1 MIDKI
6 ARRQSIQGIHQFS
19 PPFIIFK
26 VNDADANRIE
36 INANVRRGMNTTR
49 NNGAYKRR
57 RIRYGIVGLGHI
69 AQVAVLPAFAH
80 ARNSELVALISDD
93 QTKLRELSRRYHV
106 PHTYSYEQYDQ
117 CLREGHIDAVYI
129 ALPNSMHC
137 EYATRAARVGI
148 HVLCEKPMAVTESQC
163 RQMIRAARQAQVKL
177 MVAYRLHFEKANVS
191 AVDIGRSGKLGK
203 LRMFNSTFTMQV
215 RPGDIRTQSKMGGGS
230 LYDIGVYCINA
241 ARYLFQENPI
251 EVSTF
256 SVKGTDRRFR
266 EVDEMSAAL
275 LLFPDGRLAS
285 FVCSF
290 GATDVSSYEVVGTKG
305 RLQVDPAFEY
315 VGPLVQRLTLNGKT
329 KVTRFPASD
338 QFAAELV
345 YFSDCI
351 RRNREPEP
359 SGVEGLID
367 VQIVQALYRS
377 SVQRKPIALRLPPKS
392 RWPRKRQVITRPPV
406 RKPQLVHVKSP
417 SL

>member
-1 MIDKI
+1 
-6 ARRQSIQGIHQFS
+6 
-19 PPFIIFK
+19 
-26 VNDADANRIE
+26 
-36 INANVRRGMNTTR
+36 MNTTR
-49 NNGAYKRR
+49 SNGSSQRR
-57 RIRYGIVGLGHI
+57 RIRYGVVGLGHI

-80 ARNSELVALISDD
+80 ATNSELKALISDD
-93 QTKLRELSRRYHV
+93 KTKLRELSRRYRV
-106 PHTYSYEQYDQ
+106 PHTYSYEQYEQ

-137 EYATRAARVGI
+137 EYAKRAARAGI
-148 HVLCEKPMAVTESQC
+148 HVLCEKPMAVTDSEC
-163 RQMIRAARQAQVKL
+163 RQMIRAARQSHIKL
-177 MVAYRLHFEKANVS
+177 MVAYRLHLEKANVR
-191 AVDIGRSGKLGK
+191 AVALARSGQLGK

-215 RPGDIRTQSKMGGGS
+215 RPGDIRTQRKMGGGS

-241 ARYLFQENPI
+241 ARYLFQQNPI

-256 SVKGTDRRFR
+256 AVKGTDRRFR
-266 EVDEMSAAL
+266 EVDEMSGAL
-275 LLFPDGRLAS
+275 LRFPDGRLAS

-290 GATDVSSYEVVGTKG
+290 GATDVSSYEIIGTKG

-315 VGPLVQRLTLNGKT
+315 VGPLVHRLTLNGKT
-329 KVTRFPASD
+329 KTTRFPASD

-351 RRNREPEP
+351 RRNSEPEP

-377 SVQRKPIALRLPPKS
+377 SAHRKPIGLRLPAKR
-392 RWPRKRQVITRPPV
+392 RWPTKRQVVTRPPV
-406 RKPQLVHVKSP
+406 RKPQLVHTKSP

>member
-1 MIDKI
+1 MQL
-6 ARRQSIQGIHQFS
+6 APR
-19 PPFIIFK
+19 
-26 VNDADANRIE
+26 N
-36 INANVRRGMNTTR
+36 MNTTR
-49 NNGAYKRR
+49 RNGSYRPS
-57 RIRYGIVGLGHI
+57 RIRYGVVGLGHI

-80 ARNSELVALISDD
+80 AAHSELTALISDD
-93 QTKLRELSRRYHV
+93 NTKLRELSRRYRV
-106 PHTYSYEQYDQ
+106 PHTYSYDEYDR
-117 CLREGHIDAVYI
+117 CLREGHIDAVYL

-137 EYATRAARVGI
+137 EYATRAARAGI
-148 HVLCEKPMAVTESQC
+148 HVLCEKPMAMTESEC
-163 RQMIRAARQAQVKL
+163 RQMIRAARQAKVKL
-177 MVAYRLHFEKANVS
+177 MVAYRLHLERANVK
-191 AVDIGRSGKLGK
+191 AVDIARSGKLGK

-215 RPGDIRTQSKMGGGS
+215 RPGDIRTQRSMGGGS

-241 ARYLFQENPI
+241 ARYLFQDNPI

-256 SVKGTDRRFR
+256 SVQGTGRRFR

-305 RLQVDPAFEY
+305 RLQIDPAFEY
-315 VGPLVQRLTLNGKT
+315 VGPLVHRLTVNGETKT
-329 KVTRFPASD
+329 TRFPASD
-338 QFAAELV
+338 QFAAELI

-351 RRNREPEP
+351 RRNKEPEP
-359 SGVEGLID
+359 SGAEGLID

-377 SVQRKPIALRLPPKS
+377 STQRRPIALRLPAKH
-392 RWPRKRQVITRPPV
+392 RWPTKRQVVSRPPV
-406 RKPQLVHVKSP
+406 RKPRLVRVKSP